1 MKRDNKRNAV
11 EYGENNMGYMNEI
24 QCEVYIQLKHF
35 LQCFHHLWETF
46 LGNPTDLQPNNV
58 LFFLQEV
65 T

>member
-11 EYGENNMGYMNEI
+11 EYGKYNMGVMNGI
-24 QCEVYIQLKHF
+24 QCEVYVLLEHF
-35 LQCFHHLWETF
+35 LHCFHHLWETF
-46 LGNPTDLQPNNV
+46 LRNPTDFQPNNV